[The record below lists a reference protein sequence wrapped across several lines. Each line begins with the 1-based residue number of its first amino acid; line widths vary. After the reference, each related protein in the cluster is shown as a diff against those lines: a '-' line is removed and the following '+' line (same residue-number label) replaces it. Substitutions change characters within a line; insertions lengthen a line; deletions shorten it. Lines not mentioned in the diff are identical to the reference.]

1 MIAPSRC
8 CSPEEGDSDR
18 REGEAHKTQ
27 LDMLWYFSRVTT
39 KNRMNMLIMGAF
51 TYTLCK
57 TIVVTENEVIS
68 LAIYPPITENALDYR
83 KNESGIDH

>member
-1 MIAPSRC
+1 
-8 CSPEEGDSDR
+8 
-18 REGEAHKTQ
+18 
-27 LDMLWYFSRVTT
+27 
-39 KNRMNMLIMGAF
+39 MNMLIMGAF